1 MGHEGSGVIRA
12 VGPDVQDLSVGDR
25 VMFIHDGC
33 FTTQLTLSKD
43 ICVRLDDSTSFVQG
57 AALPAVYA
65 TALAALVDVSRL
77 QRGQVSVGRFLSV
90 CSMTSTVTF

>member
-57 AALPAVYA
+57 AALPAVHA

-77 QRGQVSVGRFLSV
+77 QRGQVSVGPFCLSV
-90 CSMTSTVTF
+90 Q